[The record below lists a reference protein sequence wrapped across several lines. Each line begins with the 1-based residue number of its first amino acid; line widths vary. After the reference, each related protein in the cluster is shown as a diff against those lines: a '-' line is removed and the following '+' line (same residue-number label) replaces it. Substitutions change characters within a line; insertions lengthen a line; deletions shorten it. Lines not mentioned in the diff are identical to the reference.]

1 MKWLKT
7 FFWMVVFFFAI
18 HFSIQN
24 KDEVSLRYAIQNYQL
39 FEVLKI
45 PLFIVILCSVFLGTF
60 IGGISDLYGRFKLKK
75 TLRQNQKTIERLER
89 ELHSLRGPIFD
100 LPSFLAKKNE

>member
-45 PLFIVILCSVFLGTF
+45 PLFIVILCSVFLSLGTGLNYSN
-60 IGGISDLYGRFKLKK
+60 IYRDI
-75 TLRQNQKTIERLER
+75 QN
-89 ELHSLRGPIFD
+89 
-100 LPSFLAKKNE
+100 N